1 MIKKQDIKV
10 GLEFVLPFREFYDD
24 AEKEEYYNRLIDG
37 NKEWHSHKYY
47 TDTCLAGKKD
57 TVLTVHRPIL
67 RVLGITENV
76 NITGKF
82 DVVTVENVNKCNVDA
97 FCRQIDSSFI
107 EEYGQA
113 VMSKKKINGV
123 LYSCIEDFFCD
134 NYPSFKCSQID
145 NVFCQEISKS
155 NWDQN
160 TIIVGGSRSG
170 NKRNLMNSWY
180 QRNLMNSWYH
190 CKIRNPEYEN
200 NVEQSNES
208 ANEKT
213 EQVSHPS
220 HYAWLK
226 DLCGVEPLDICRHL
240 DINTGNAIKYLLRK
254 DKVDGNKTKTE
265 KRIEDL
271 RKAVFYI
278 QDEIKLLEH
287 GTD

>member
-1 MIKKQDIKV
+1 MIKKEDIKV

-24 AEKEEYYNRLIDG
+24 AEKAEFYNRLISD
-37 NKEWHSHKYY
+37 NEEWRSHKYY
-47 TDTCLAGKKD
+47 TDTCLAGEKD
-57 TVLTVHRPIL
+57 TVVTVHRPIL
-67 RVLGITENV
+67 RVLSITENV

-82 DVVTVENVNKCNVDA
+82 DVVTVKNVNNGNVDA
-97 FCRQIDSSFI
+97 FLRQIDSSFI

-123 LYSCIEDFFCD
+123 LYSCIGDFFCD

-145 NVFCQEISKS
+145 NVFCREIPKS
-155 NWDQN
+155 NWAQN

-170 NKRNLMNSWY
+170 NKRNLMS
-180 QRNLMNSWYH
+180 SWYH
-190 CKIRNPEYEN
+190 CKIRKPEYEN

-208 ANEKT
+208 ANKKT

-240 DINTGNAIKYLLRK
+240 DFNTGNAIKYLLRK

>member
-1 MIKKQDIKV
+1 MIKKEDIKV
-10 GLEFVLPFREFYDD
+10 GLEFVLPFREFYDE
-24 AEKEEYYNRLIDG
+24 AEKKEFYNRLISG

-47 TDTCLAGKKD
+47 TDTCVAGEKD
-57 TVLTVHRPIL
+57 TVVTAHRPIL
-67 RVLGITENV
+67 RVIGITKVNNV
-76 NITGKF
+76 TGVFDIVGVKNINNADGDLFYRK
-82 DVVTVENVNKCNVDA
+82 
-97 FCRQIDSSFI
+97 IDSSFI
-107 EEYGQA
+107 EEYGEA
-113 VMSKKKINGV
+113 VMEKKKFNGV
-123 LYSCIEDFFCD
+123 SYSCIDDFFCD
-134 NYPSFKCSQID
+134 NYPLFKRSQTD
-145 NVFCQEISKS
+145 NVFCQTISER
-155 NWDQN
+155 NWAQN
-160 TIIVGGSRSG
+160 VIIVGGSRSG
-170 NKRNLMNSWY
+170 NKRNL
-180 QRNLMNSWYH
+180 LNSWYH
-190 CKIRNPEYEN
+190 GKIRMSGYEN

-208 ANEKT
+208 ANKKT

-240 DINTGNAIKYLLRK
+240 DFNTGNAIKYLLRK